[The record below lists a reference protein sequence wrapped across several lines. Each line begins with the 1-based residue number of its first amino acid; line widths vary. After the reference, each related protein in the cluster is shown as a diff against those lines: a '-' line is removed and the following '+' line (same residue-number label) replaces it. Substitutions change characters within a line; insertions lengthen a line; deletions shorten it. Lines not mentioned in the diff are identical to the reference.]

1 MIKPEVISA
10 DDIICYHCGDICKDN
25 SITQDEKSF
34 CCQGCKTVFEI
45 LAENKLCKYYTIED
59 YPGISP
65 KSIKQVSKYEYLEDE
80 QTRTQILDFTD
91 GIISTVTFRIPQ
103 MHCSSCIWLLE
114 NLYKFNSDITY
125 SRVDFVQK
133 KLTIKYS
140 ERGISLKE
148 IVILLEA
155 LGYEPQINHNEVDKG
170 PTNSSNKSLY
180 YKIGIAGFAFG
191 NIMLYSFP
199 DYLSITTTVSPGL
212 RIFFGYLSLFL
223 SLPVV
228 FYCSSDYFTSA
239 FKGLR
244 KRFINIDFPISLGIS
259 VLFLRSLFEIVT
271 QYGTGYLDSLSGLVF
286 FLLLGKLF
294 QSKTYETLN
303 FERNYKS
310 YFPLSVTTTKFGK
323 ETTIP
328 VSKLKKSNRIVIRNQ
343 ELIPADAILFKGD
356 ASIDYSFVTGES
368 LPVNKVLGEII
379 YAGGRQCGSSIE
391 LEVIKDVSQSYL
403 TQLWNNEIFKK
414 KDSNLIT
421 GVANSVAKYFT
432 FAVLLIAIASGVY
445 WFSIDVSTAFNVFTA
460 VLIIACPCA
469 LALSVPFTL
478 GNSLRI
484 FGKNKFYLKNTSV
497 IEQLSKI
504 KTIVFDKTG
513 TITKSGSSELRFIGL
528 NLIPFEKSLIKSL
541 VRQSTHTLSKIVYD
555 SIDVEDVH
563 EVTDFNE
570 IFGKGISGKILSKR
584 VVLGSEFFVTG
595 GSVIKNNIDKGSF
608 GSSSKVYVSI
618 NNDVKGYFNIENSY
632 REGLKEI
639 INNLRKDLNLYL
651 LSGDNENEK
660 NRLIKI
666 FGDSSRLFF
675 KHTPESKL
683 EFVKSLQT
691 KNDEVLMFGDGLN
704 DAGALKQS
712 NVGISIS
719 ENVTSFS
726 PACDAILEAEN
737 FSKIESFIRFSHTSM
752 KLIIVSF
759 IISFVYNA
767 AGLSLAVQGLLSP
780 IVAAIL
786 MPISSISVVLF
797 AVLSTNFFARRK
809 GLL

>member
-1 MIKPEVISA
+1 MIKPEVVTAA
-10 DDIICYHCGDICKDN
+10 DLICYHCGDICKDK
-25 SITQDEKSF
+25 SITHGEKVF
-34 CCQGCKTVFEI
+34 CCNSCKAVYEI
-45 LAENKLCKYYTIED
+45 LSENKLCKYYTFENH
-59 YPGISP
+59 PGISP
-65 KSIKQVSKYEYLEDE
+65 ISKKQNNKYEYLEDE
-80 QTRTQILDFTD
+80 QTKLQILDYTD
-91 GIISTVTFRIPQ
+91 GSISTVTFRIPQ

-114 NLYKFNSDITY
+114 NLYKFNPNISY
-125 SRVDFVQK
+125 SQVDFVQK
-133 KLTIKYS
+133 KLTLKYC
-140 ERGISLKE
+140 EKNISLKK
-148 IVILLEA
+148 IVILLDS
-155 LGYEPQINHNEVDKG
+155 LGYEPQINQDKVERE
-170 PTNSSNKSLY
+170 SSVRSNKSLY

-199 DYLSITTTVSPGL
+199 DYLSITSTVSPGL

-228 FYCSSDYFTSA
+228 FYSSSDYFTSA
-239 FKGLR
+239 FKGL
-244 KRFINIDFPISLGIS
+244 KKKFINIDFPISLGIS

-310 YFPLSVTTTKFGK
+310 YFPLSVTTIKFGK

-328 VSKLKKSNRIVIRNQ
+328 VSKLKKNDRIVIRNQ
-343 ELIPADAILFKGD
+343 ELIPADSILFKGN

-368 LPVNKVLGEII
+368 LPVDKVLGEII

-414 KDSNLIT
+414 KDSSLIT
-421 GVANSVAKYFT
+421 GVANSAAKYFT
-432 FAVLLIAIASGVY
+432 LVVLLIAIASGVY
-445 WFSIDVSTAFNVFTA
+445 WFSIDVSTAFKVFTA

-497 IEQLSKI
+497 IEQLAKI

-513 TITKSGSSELRFIGL
+513 TITKTGSSEIRFTGAKL
-528 NLIPFEKSLIKSL
+528 MSFEKSLIRSL
-541 VRQSTHTLSKIVYD
+541 VRQSTHTLSKTVYD

-563 EVTDFNE
+563 KVTDFNE
-570 IFGKGISGKILSKR
+570 VFGKGISGKILGKK
-584 VVLGSEFFVTG
+584 VVLGSDYFVTG
-595 GSVIKNNIDKGSF
+595 ESVTEDNFREEGF

-618 NNDVKGYFNIENSY
+618 DNDVKGYFNIENSY
-632 REGLKEI
+632 RKGLKKTI
-639 INNLRKDLNLYL
+639 AILKKDFNLYL

-660 NRLIKI
+660 QRLRKI
-666 FGDSSRLFF
+666 FGASSRLYFRQ
-675 KHTPESKL
+675 TPESKL

-691 KNDEVLMFGDGLN
+691 KNDEVLMLGDGLN

-712 NVGISIS
+712 NVGVSIS
-719 ENVTSFS
+719 ENITSFS
-726 PACDAILEAEN
+726 PAGDAILEANN
-737 FSKIESFIRFSHTSM
+737 FSKIVNFISYSRVSM
-752 KLIIVSF
+752 KLVIVSF

-786 MPISSISVVLF
+786 MPISSISVVIF